1 MFNLTSKNRLLI
13 QRKIL
18 ALFFA
23 AFISNACYASDEI
36 SADEIEVGSTL
47 SNTEH
52 RQILTNFFN
61 AVEMIK
67 KNYVQSVSEKK
78 LYQDAIRGM
87 LQGLDPHSTYLDEED
102 LKFLSDT
109 TSGQYVGVGLELTQE
124 NHVTKIISALDDS
137 PAQKAN
143 IKPGDILLKINNAP
157 VIRMP
162 LQDVIKKMQGKE
174 NTILNLTLFRQGKSA
189 PFTVQLTR
197 KKIQLKSVKYQ
208 LLKPGY
214 GYIRIAYFQENTA
227 EETKQAL
234 NALSKESGGKLE
246 GIIIDLRNN
255 PGGLLDSAISVT
267 DHFIDGHKAIV
278 SARGRT
284 PESKFAIDSTEFDLT
299 HKTPIVVL
307 INGGSASGAEIVAG
321 ALQDYHRAIIMG
333 QTSFGK
339 GSVQTVIPLDNV
351 TAIKLTTSLY
361 YTPSGRSIQARGIV
375 PDIKLEEKILTTPSK
390 AEENAENDLSIKE
403 SELSNHL
410 SNNQKENTKKS
421 DPVAP
426 SINSELLSDYQVQE
440 ALHLL
445 EGLGITRKKT

>member
-143 IKPGDILLKINNAP
+143 IKPGDILLKIKTS
-157 VIRMP
+157 
-162 LQDVIKKMQGKE
+162 Q
-174 NTILNLTLFRQGKSA
+174 F
-189 PFTVQLTR
+189 
-197 KKIQLKSVKYQ
+197 SV
-208 LLKPGY
+208 
-214 GYIRIAYFQENTA
+214 A
-227 EETKQAL
+227 
-234 NALSKESGGKLE
+234 
-246 GIIIDLRNN
+246 
-255 PGGLLDSAISVT
+255 
-267 DHFIDGHKAIV
+267 
-278 SARGRT
+278 
-284 PESKFAIDSTEFDLT
+284 
-299 HKTPIVVL
+299 
-307 INGGSASGAEIVAG
+307 
-321 ALQDYHRAIIMG
+321 
-333 QTSFGK
+333 
-339 GSVQTVIPLDNV
+339 
-351 TAIKLTTSLY
+351 
-361 YTPSGRSIQARGIV
+361 
-375 PDIKLEEKILTTPSK
+375 
-390 AEENAENDLSIKE
+390 
-403 SELSNHL
+403 
-410 SNNQKENTKKS
+410 
-421 DPVAP
+421 
-426 SINSELLSDYQVQE
+426 
-440 ALHLL
+440 
-445 EGLGITRKKT
+445 